1 MKKIALILV
10 VSFLFMPN
18 IWGQKQQED
27 TKTYTLSEIKVRGA
41 EYTPTQRVIEMS
53 GLRKGDKLSYPSFQ
67 TSEILHKIW
76 DEDIFSDVSLEAEK
90 IVGDYLDLVIVV
102 KERPRIASF
111 SFQGVRKGQ
120 SDDLKEKINFISGTI
135 LTESKIQSAKRI
147 IRNFFVEKGYYDTKV
162 DIQSTQ
168 DKAIQN
174 GAAVSISINK
184 GRKIKIKDIDI
195 EDNVA
200 FSDKKILRKMAKH
213 IKEKRIWRVW
223 ARSKF
228 IPKNLEKAKT
238 ALIAAYGDKGYRD
251 AQILMDTVYSHDKK
265 NLNIRMK
272 MYEGNQYYIRN
283 INWVGNY
290 KYNSLILKEVLGL
303 KKGEIYSR
311 EKLDRRLSGNP
322 DGGDVS
328 SLYLD
333 DGYLFYR
340 CEPVEINIENDS
352 VDLEM
357 RVFEGPQA
365 TIRKVT
371 IEGNNKTSDYVILR
385 ELRTVP
391 GNKFSRADLIRSQRE
406 IISLGFFD
414 QEKINAIP
422 IPDYASGTVDLKY
435 VVEEKPSD
443 QLQLQGGWG
452 ARPINPITGQRY
464 GTGFTGTLMV
474 SFNNFSTK
482 RFLDKKSWTPVPSG
496 DGQKL
501 NLSLQ
506 SSVGATVLAA
516 SFTEPWLG
524 GKKPNSLSFSSSYSL
539 FRFGLSSYKNGILN
553 LDVDYGR
560 RMKFPDD
567 FFQSYVSLN
576 YKYFDITNPGN
587 IFPGFAGENRAFVN
601 DLSFK
606 YTIART
612 SLDAVLYPRSGS
624 NMNLSVS
631 LTPPYSMFNR
641 NANYEAMSPA
651 KKYHLLEYHKIR
663 FSSDWY
669 FRILGNLVLRT
680 KVDAGFLGYYNKKI
694 GTPPLL
700 RYYLGGSG
708 MMGMMGGQWD
718 GREVIALRG
727 YGDLSVVQPGG
738 EGNTIFNKV
747 SMELRYPITLN
758 QTSPIWLLAFAEAG
772 NGYGSFRQYNPF
784 RLHRSVGVGGRIM
797 LPMVGLLG
805 LDMGYGF
812 DNYDLH
818 LPNGDPNK
826 RLHFHFILGQNF

>member
-1 MKKIALILV
+1 
-10 VSFLFMPN
+10 
-18 IWGQKQQED
+18 
-27 TKTYTLSEIKVRGA
+27 
-41 EYTPTQRVIEMS
+41 
-53 GLRKGDKLSYPSFQ
+53 
-67 TSEILHKIW
+67 
-76 DEDIFSDVSLEAEK
+76 
-90 IVGDYLDLVIVV
+90 
-102 KERPRIASF
+102 
-111 SFQGVRKGQ
+111 
-120 SDDLKEKINFISGTI
+120 
-135 LTESKIQSAKRI
+135 
-147 IRNFFVEKGYYDTKV
+147 
-162 DIQSTQ
+162 
-168 DKAIQN
+168 
-174 GAAVSISINK
+174 
-184 GRKIKIKDIDI
+184 
-195 EDNVA
+195 
-200 FSDKKILRKMAKH
+200 
-213 IKEKRIWRVW
+213 
-223 ARSKF
+223 
-228 IPKNLEKAKT
+228 
-238 ALIAAYGDKGYRD
+238 
-251 AQILMDTVYSHDKK
+251 
-265 NLNIRMK
+265 
-272 MYEGNQYYIRN
+272 
-283 INWVGNY
+283 
-290 KYNSLILKEVLGL
+290 
-303 KKGEIYSR
+303 
-311 EKLDRRLSGNP
+311 
-322 DGGDVS
+322 
-328 SLYLD
+328 
-333 DGYLFYR
+333 
-340 CEPVEINIENDS
+340 
-352 VDLEM
+352 
-357 RVFEGPQA
+357 
-365 TIRKVT
+365 
-371 IEGNNKTSDYVILR
+371 
-385 ELRTVP
+385 
-391 GNKFSRADLIRSQRE
+391 
-406 IISLGFFD
+406 
-414 QEKINAIP
+414 
-422 IPDYASGTVDLKY
+422 
-435 VVEEKPSD
+435 
-443 QLQLQGGWG
+443 
-452 ARPINPITGQRY
+452 
-464 GTGFTGTLMV
+464 
-474 SFNNFSTK
+474 
-482 RFLDKKSWTPVPSG
+482 
-496 DGQKL
+496 
-501 NLSLQ
+501 
-506 SSVGATVLAA
+506 
-516 SFTEPWLG
+516 
-524 GKKPNSLSFSSSYSL
+524 
-539 FRFGLSSYKNGILN
+539 
-553 LDVDYGR
+553 
-560 RMKFPDD
+560 MKFPDD

-680 KVDAGFLGYYNKKI
+680 KVDAGFLGYYNKRI

-818 LPNGDPNK
+818 LPNGDPDK